1 MQHVLGQTG
10 IAPAWRRSR
19 QGGVSLIESLVA
31 VLVLALGVMG
41 LAGVQARMLAE
52 NRATNSRAVA
62 VGLIDDLANRML
74 SNRAEVGAGSYT
86 FGFGTAIPAAIDCS
100 VAAACNTTA
109 ARAQSDVNLWRTAVA
124 NMLPQG
130 RSATF
135 ASGIDAAQIGILVAW
150 AANEG
155 RSRADTGVDPID
167 AAYTSVFSTPTG
179 EATVCP
185 LGFRCHFVYIVP

>member
-1 MQHVLGQTG
+1 MQYILRQT
-10 IAPAWRRSR
+10 ASSHARHWSR
-19 QGGVSLIESLVA
+19 QRGVSLIESLVA
-31 VLVLALGVMG
+31 LLVLALGIMG

-74 SNRAEVGAGSYT
+74 SNRNEVALGSYT
-86 FGFGTAIPAAIDCS
+86 FNFGTAIPAAVDCITS
-100 VAAACNTTA
+100 VCNTA
-109 ARAQSDVNLWRTAVA
+109 ERAQSDVNLWRTAVS
-124 NMLPQG
+124 NMLPLG

-135 ASGIDAAQIGILVAW
+135 ASSTDAGQIGILVAW

-155 RSRADTGVDPID
+155 RSHADTGVDPID
-167 AAYTSVFSTPTG
+167 AAYASVFSTPTG
-179 EATVCP
+179 EATQCP